1 MGSTLHHGVFH
12 VKMRSRKYCRVD
24 KKFQMPAVFSKP
36 HFYMKNAMMQSG
48 QKISNASS
56 IFQTSFLHEK
66 RHDAEWT
73 RNFKC
78 QQYFLDLI
86 LHEKRHFAEWTRKF
100 KCQQYFLDLILHE
113 KRHDAEL
120 TRNFKCQQYFLDL
133 IFT

>member
-24 KKFQMPAVFSKP
+24 KKFQMPAVFSRPPFYMKNAMMQSGQEISMPAVFSRP

-48 QKISNASS
+48 QEISNASS
-56 IFQTSFLHEK
+56 IFETSFLHEK
-66 RHDAEWT
+66 RNDAEWT

-78 QQYFLDLI
+78 QQYL
-86 LHEKRHFAEWTRKF
+86 
-100 KCQQYFLDLILHE
+100 
-113 KRHDAEL
+113 
-120 TRNFKCQQYFLDL
+120 LDL